1 MASGLRRLGFQ
12 TIRFRLMIGAVAV
25 ILLANTG
32 LAVFSVTQLGDVL
45 LDEVQT
51 RVRLDLNAARQVYDQ
66 FLERI
71 AQFLRGLSL
80 PGGTLSRALRQQDR
94 AGLEQRLLLIAREG
108 ELDILTVLDAEGRV
122 VFRAANPEAGGDD
135 LRELPVVRRA
145 LAEQRL
151 VSGTIIIRQAL
162 LEREGAK
169 LAERAYFDLLQT
181 PRARPT
187 EQRFE
192 ADGMALAAAAPLRDE
207 QGRIAGVI
215 LGANLLSRRFDIV
228 DRVKDVVFQAQTYRG
243 KDIGTATIFRRDLR
257 ISTNVRNQDG
267 SRAIGTRLSAP
278 VAERVLDRGEVFADR
293 AFVVNDWY
301 ITAYEPIRDPDGEVI
316 GILYVGLLEAPF
328 ARVRASAAGGFLAI
342 VAASTLLSL
351 LLLFLLTRQV
361 LKPIGSIL
369 SMSHKVAAGDLSA
382 RVSGHHSGELG
393 LLVRAVNAMADAIA
407 RREAELERMTR
418 AQIGQSEKLASIG
431 RLAAGIA
438 HEINNPLTGVLTF
451 AHLLREKPN
460 MQEADRGD
468 LDVIIRE
475 TTRVREIVRGLLDFA
490 RESPS
495 RQEILDLN
503 EVIRATMKLVRSQ
516 KEFARV
522 LIEES
527 LADGLPSIRGD
538 RNQLQQVLL
547 NLSLNACE
555 AMPQGGTLTVKSFA
569 GETRVGFSVA
579 DTGCGIRP
587 EHMEKIFEPFFTT
600 KPIGKGTGLGL
611 SVSYGIVQQHHG
623 TIEVQSEPDRGT
635 LFTVWL
641 PGVPAGEGVE
651 RA

>member
-1 MASGLRRLGFQ
+1 
-12 TIRFRLMIGAVAV
+12 MIGAVAV

-80 PGGTLSRALRQQDR
+80 PGGTLSRALQQRDR
-94 AGLEQRLLLIAREG
+94 AGLEQRLRIIAREG

-122 VFRAANPEAGGDD
+122 LFRTANPEASGDD

-151 VSGTIIIRQAL
+151 VSGTIIIHQAL

-181 PRARPT
+181 PQARPT
-187 EQRFE
+187 ERRFE

-207 QGRIAGVI
+207 RGRIVGVI

-228 DRVKDVVFQAQTYRG
+228 DRVKDVVFQSQTYRG

-278 VAERVLDRGEVFADR
+278 VAERVLDRGEIFADR

-361 LKPIGSIL
+361 LKPIGRIL

-382 RVSGHHSGELG
+382 RVSGRHSGELG
-393 LLVRAVNAMADAIA
+393 LLVRAVNAMADAIS

-451 AHLLREKPN
+451 AHLLREKLN

-527 LADGLPSIRGD
+527 LADGLPLIRGD

-611 SVSYGIVQQHHG
+611 SVSYGIVQQHRG

-641 PGVPAGEGVE
+641 PGIPAGEGAE

>member
-1 MASGLRRLGFQ
+1 
-12 TIRFRLMIGAVAV
+12 MIGAVAV

-80 PGGTLSRALRQQDR
+80 PGGTLSRALQQRDR
-94 AGLEQRLLLIAREG
+94 AGLEQRLRIIAREG

-122 VFRAANPEAGGDD
+122 LFRTANPEASGDD

-151 VSGTIIIRQAL
+151 VSGTIIIHQAL

-181 PRARPT
+181 PQARPT
-187 EQRFE
+187 ERRFE

-207 QGRIAGVI
+207 RGRIVGVI

-228 DRVKDVVFQAQTYRG
+228 DRVKDVVFQSQTYRG

-278 VAERVLDRGEVFADR
+278 VAERVLDRGEIFADR

-361 LKPIGSIL
+361 LKPIGRIL

-382 RVSGHHSGELG
+382 RVSGRHSGELG

-451 AHLLREKPN
+451 AHLLREKLN

-527 LADGLPSIRGD
+527 LADGLPLIRGD

-611 SVSYGIVQQHHG
+611 SVSYGIVQQHRG

-641 PGVPAGEGVE
+641 PGIPAGEGAE

>member
-1 MASGLRRLGFQ
+1 
-12 TIRFRLMIGAVAV
+12 MIGAVAV

-80 PGGTLSRALRQQDR
+80 PGGTLSRALQQRDR
-94 AGLEQRLLLIAREG
+94 AGLEQRLRIIAREG

-122 VFRAANPEAGGDD
+122 LFRTANPEASGDD

-151 VSGTIIIRQAL
+151 VSGTIIIHQAL

-181 PRARPT
+181 PQARPT
-187 EQRFE
+187 ERRFE

-207 QGRIAGVI
+207 RGRIVGVI

-228 DRVKDVVFQAQTYRG
+228 DRVKDVVFQSQTYRG

-267 SRAIGTRLSAP
+267 SRAIGTLLSAP
-278 VAERVLDRGEVFADR
+278 VAERVLDRGEIFADR

-361 LKPIGSIL
+361 LKPIGRIL

-382 RVSGHHSGELG
+382 RVSGRHSGELG

-451 AHLLREKPN
+451 AHLLREKLN

-527 LADGLPSIRGD
+527 LADGLPLIRGD

-611 SVSYGIVQQHHG
+611 SVSYGIVQQHRG

-641 PGVPAGEGVE
+641 PGIPAGEGAE